1 MAIDIG
7 QIVKNRFRPAAQAAG
22 SRYFLLRVDKLT
34 VNPKDPDSFAV
45 FGKRFDTDEMMCVYS
60 KKSSSG
66 QKLPVVGEMMRADKA
81 TPSQVQGHPEL
92 SAARADYFYSYG
104 SEHGE
109 KSFCLEATV
118 QPSIPRKNEDNGMWS
133 AQVMAV
139 DANAATDITA
149 DGFVNGALDI
159 EIAKLLR
166 PWEAQE
172 VSAVTHDVLGRSIWG
187 EGTEAMPGLT
197 PFVTVRFEGESV
209 RVYGTGGIKS
219 EKSTDKNADF
229 RLPTKQETLDHI
241 KGNKLLNTLKS
252 AFEGLDVEALKAY
265 GVAIIPGVA
274 LQVGR
279 DSLSGSN
286 QKYLKVPEQF
296 QWKDDKNLDALGAPI
311 MRPGYRG
318 ANIHIKASR
327 TGRMI
332 VVDTVPAAGGTFSR
346 GVPLTPAE
354 LVRKNGVAP
363 QPAQQKPAQ
372 QQTEQQ
378 APQETRQAAPAKT
391 KQQVAPEQKQEQVA
405 PAQQAAPVQQDGPP
419 ADQFPPADS
428 YNQDMSDYADYGNDL
443 ADIAHVADDFFSSA
457 EQAAPAP
464 EMADDY
470 LEAQMKAAR
479 TRSSGPRM

>member
-1 MAIDIG
+1 MAVDIG

-22 SRYFLLRVDKLT
+22 SRYFLLRVDKMT

-81 TPSQVQGHPEL
+81 TPSQVQGRPEL

-109 KSFCLEATV
+109 KSFCLEATAM
-118 QPSIPRKNEDNGMWS
+118 PSIPRKNEDNGMWS

-149 DGFVNGALDI
+149 DGFVNGALDA

-172 VSAVTHDVLGRSIWG
+172 ASTVTHDVLGRSIWG

-219 EKSTDKNADF
+219 EKGTDKNVGF
-229 RLPTKQETLDHI
+229 RLPTKQETLEHI
-241 KGNKLLNTLKS
+241 KGSKLLNTLKS

-279 DSLSGSN
+279 ESLSGSN

-296 QWKDDKNLDALGAPI
+296 QWKDDKSLDAIGAPTV
-311 MRPGYRG
+311 RPGYRG

-332 VVDTVPAAGGTFSR
+332 VVDAVPAAGGTFSR

-363 QPAQQKPAQ
+363 QPEQQKSAQ
-372 QQTEQQ
+372 QQT
-378 APQETRQAAPAKT
+378 PQETRPAAPAKQQAAPESKQEQAAPA
-391 KQQVAPEQKQEQVA
+391 QQSAPR
-405 PAQQAAPVQQDGPP
+405 QQDGPP
-419 ADQFPPADS
+419 IDQFPPADS
-428 YNQDMSDYADYGNDL
+428 YSQDMSDYADYGNEL
-443 ADIAHVADDFFSSA
+443 ADIMHVADDFFNPA
-457 EQAAPAP
+457 DHAAPAP
-464 EMADDY
+464 EIADDF
-470 LEAQMKAAR
+470 LEAQMKTAR
-479 TRSSGPRM
+479 ARSSGPRM